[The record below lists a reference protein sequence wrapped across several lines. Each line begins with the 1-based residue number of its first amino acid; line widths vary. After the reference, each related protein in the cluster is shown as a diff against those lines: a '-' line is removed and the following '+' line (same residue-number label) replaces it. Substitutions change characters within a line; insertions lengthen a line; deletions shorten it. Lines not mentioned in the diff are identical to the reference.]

1 MENDPL
7 APIATPYNYLAPQGH
22 YRNAVAATLS
32 QITHNRYQLAHMK
45 NEK

>member
-1 MENDPL
+1 MENDIWKMIRL

-32 QITHNRYQLAHMK
+32 QITHNRY
-45 NEK
+45 